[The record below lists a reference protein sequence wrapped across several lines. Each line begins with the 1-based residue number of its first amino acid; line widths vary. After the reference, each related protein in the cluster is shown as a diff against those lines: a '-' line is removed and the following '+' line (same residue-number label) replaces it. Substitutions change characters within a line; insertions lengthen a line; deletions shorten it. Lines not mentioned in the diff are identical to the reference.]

1 MKTRNLALTI
11 VFCLCALSMAVAADN
26 PFLGTWK
33 LNEAKSHIPSG
44 AAKITSAVY
53 SPAAN
58 DMVTVTTDGVD
69 AKGNP
74 IHTEWTGKFD
84 GKPYPVT
91 GSPDVD
97 NRTMEARGVR
107 TLITSNLKGVK
118 LVYKGKIEI
127 SADGQS
133 RTVDITGTTPDGKPY
148 KATSFYDKQ

>member
-33 LNEAKSHIPSG
+33 LNEAKSHIPAG

-148 KATSFYDKQ
+148 KATYFYDKQ

>member
-148 KATSFYDKQ
+148 KATYFYDKQ